1 MLFVHLAGAMPS
13 DIRSCVIHLTAGNGY
28 NAAFNR
34 YCGYFIYDYLDNR
47 FIVNCM
53 IISVSTENDNDD
65 NKYNEDVDD
74 NDDDDD
80 DDLFVIQNVF

>member
-28 NAAFNR
+28 NATFNR

-47 FIVNCM
+47 FLVNC
-53 IISVSTENDNDD
+53 TENDNDD
-65 NKYNEDVDD
+65 NKYDE
-74 NDDDDD
+74 DDDDD
-80 DDLFVIQNVF
+80 DDDANLFVIQNVF